1 MSETDIW
8 DILFLEE
15 NEIFPY
21 AVECFKMKIIKYTT
35 IP

>member
-21 AVECFKMKIIKYTT
+21 AVK
-35 IP
+35 